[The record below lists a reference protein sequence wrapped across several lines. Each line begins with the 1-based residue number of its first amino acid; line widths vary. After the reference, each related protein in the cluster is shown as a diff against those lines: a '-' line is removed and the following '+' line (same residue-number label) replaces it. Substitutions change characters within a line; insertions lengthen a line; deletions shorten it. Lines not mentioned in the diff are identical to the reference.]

1 MNPKIKKLKIEIA
14 NYERAIAKRDRQIE
28 HFRDIIER
36 KSAELEELKPK
47 RKPKKKV
54 AVKKPVEKKVVKKKA
69 VKKKAAPKSKKKG
82 KKK

>member
-1 MNPKIKKLKIEIA
+1 MNPKIKRLKIEIA
-14 NYERAIAKRDRQIE
+14 NYERAIAKRERQIE

-36 KSAELEELKPK
+36 RTAELEALKPK

-54 AVKKPVEKKVVKKKA
+54 AAKKPVKKKA
-69 VKKKAAPKSKKKG
+69 VKKKATPKAGKKG